1 MGYCHRCGSERDPSP
16 KIGFKEV
23 CGSCNAYL
31 HCCKNCRFFDP
42 PASRQ
47 CREPQA
53 ELVSDKEKGNHCEYF
68 ELSSRPYKGS
78 DGLKKREAAKTQFD
92 SLFKK

>member
-1 MGYCHRCGSERDPSP
+1 MNYCYRCGADTGLSG
-16 KIGFKEV
+16 KTGFNQV
-23 CGSCNAYL
+23 CPACNAYL
-31 HCCKNCRFFDP
+31 HCCKNCRFFDGR
-42 PASRQ
+42 ASGG

-68 ELSSRPYKGS
+68 EFVAGSRAGTIGQDKQ
-78 DGLKKREAAKTQFD
+78 KKARTQFD